1 MALIVVDR
9 TRIETD
15 WKCARKRYWLTE
27 YDGSGIVP
35 ARAATALNFGIAVHE
50 GLEIVT
56 EYDIGGAQAATE
68 HLENLPEWGEL
79 SAEHQQLC
87 KVLLW
92 GFAKAVWPE
101 WMKNFDKVAVEQ
113 ELEMEDNGIVYMMR
127 PDLLLREKKSGDLW
141 YPDFKTYSAAWG
153 NRKWMHALQQQLTA
167 LACEKATGERMAGAW
182 VQGLYKGNIRAGKL
196 YHPLMYGYRKFGS
209 PGLYPTQYSLKRK
222 SGFERFSTAQF
233 EGTKQVPKTG
243 IEGWIEW
250 LLENEPDAV
259 ANCFPRTQPIFVNYD
274 MMNGFL
280 RQRNFREKMIAEAKD
295 MPHLSQQQILD
306 EVFPQNFSE
315 CEAQWGACPY
325 LECCWNKQVN
335 KDPVRSGMYKPR
347 VPHHKMEREL
357 KGK

>member
-1 MALIVVDR
+1 
-9 TRIETD
+9 
-15 WKCARKRYWLTE
+15 
-27 YDGSGIVP
+27 
-35 ARAATALNFGIAVHE
+35 
-50 GLEIVT
+50 
-56 EYDIGGAQAATE
+56 
-68 HLENLPEWGEL
+68 
-79 SAEHQQLC
+79 
-87 KVLLW
+87 
-92 GFAKAVWPE
+92 
-101 WMKNFDKVAVEQ
+101 
-113 ELEMEDNGIVYMMR
+113 
-127 PDLLLREKKSGDLW
+127 
-141 YPDFKTYSAAWG
+141 
-153 NRKWMHALQQQLTA
+153 
-167 LACEKATGERMAGAW
+167 MAGAW
-182 VQGLYKGNIRAGKL
+182 VQGLYKGNFRAGKL